1 MSAANRV
8 KRELAGGGRVF
19 GTWSNL
25 SSPTAANVAAHG
37 GVDFVILDLEHG
49 PTGLETVEHQVYAAE
64 AGGATAIVRLGEVDA
79 AAILRVLDLGAQ
91 SLLVSH
97 VATPAEA
104 AAVVSAARYAPD
116 GDRGLSPFTR
126 HHGYSD
132 EGLPEKLRQAN
143 EETFVGVLVEG
154 EEGLNNLAAIAAT
167 PGLDLVYLG
176 VYDLSQVVGAPGDL
190 RHPRVVEAVRD
201 AVATVEAAGP
211 AVGSVAPDREYLEL
225 LATAGVRFLSYRV
238 DSAILRDGLRTARQW
253 YEELPRQS

>member
-1 MSAANRV
+1 VSAPNRV
-8 KRELAGGGRVF
+8 KRALAAGERVF

-37 GVDFVILDLEHG
+37 GVDFVILDLEHA
-49 PTGLETVEHQVYAAE
+49 PTSLETVEQQVYAAE
-64 AGGATAIVRLGEVDA
+64 AGGATPIVRLGHADA
-79 AAILRVLDLGAQ
+79 PTILRVLDLGAQ

-97 VATPAEA
+97 VSDADEA
-104 AAVVSAARYAPD
+104 AAVVRAARYAPD

-132 EGLPEKLRQAN
+132 QGLPDKLSRAN

-154 EEGLNNLAAIAAT
+154 ERGLANLAAIAAT

-176 VYDLSQVVGAPGDL
+176 VYDLSQTVGAPGDL
-190 RHPRVVEAVRD
+190 RHPRVVDAVREAVG
-201 AVATVEAAGP
+201 VVEAAGP
-211 AVGSVAPDREYLEL
+211 AVGSVAPDRDYLEL
-225 LATAGVRFLSYRV
+225 LAGAGVRFLSYRV
-238 DSAILRDGLRTARQW
+238 DSAILRDGLTTARRW